1 MKLLTFV
8 LNFRLT
14 SPSLSIIW
22 NISQCVTGYLST
34 NMKMYK
40 QVWNH
45 THFYTGIFDRLA
57 KKVFLF
63 YHHVCSSYKMPSHIP
78 LLLIC
83 FAFSHFLVLSSSFLF
98 FFVKLHFDM
107 QTPTYS
113 KLVGVGVDFFP
124 PMGVSG
130 GINQGGLI
138 KVLPP
143 NYSPSSF
150 PSHWAHFVKAIVSPL
165 ICLHSSARGRVGII

>member
-40 QVWNH
+40 EVWNH

-57 KKVFLF
+57 KKVLLF

-83 FAFSHFLVLSSSFLF
+83 FAFSHFLVLSSSLLF
-98 FFVKLHFDM
+98 FLSNS
-107 QTPTYS
+107 TSTCRPLLILSWLEWELT
-113 KLVGVGVDFFP
+113 FFP

-150 PSHWAHFVKAIVSPL
+150 PSHRAHFVKAIVSPL